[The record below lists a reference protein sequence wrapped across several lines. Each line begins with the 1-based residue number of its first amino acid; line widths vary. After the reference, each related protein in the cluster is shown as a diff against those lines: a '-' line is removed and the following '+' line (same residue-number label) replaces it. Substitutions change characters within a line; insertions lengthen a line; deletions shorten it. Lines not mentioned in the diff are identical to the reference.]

1 MVSRASNNAMG
12 VLNYQ
17 SAPRSIVSE
26 HSLPS
31 FAKSAERI
39 DGAMNG
45 RGAIVVVEEWR
56 AKGKI
61 SRKSR
66 ISRGSY
72 VVGIGS
78 LTFILA

>member
-1 MVSRASNNAMG
+1 MVSRGSNNVIGM
-12 VLNYQ
+12 LNHQ

-45 RGAIVVVEEWR
+45 RGAIVVVDEQR
-56 AKGKI
+56 ARGKI
-61 SRKSR
+61 SRKSSD
-66 ISRGSY
+66 ITWQ
-72 VVGIGS
+72 
-78 LTFILA
+78 LW